1 MKPVSQTKQM
11 ADVHSP
17 RQRSFN
23 MSRIRG
29 KDTKPEKLLRSLLHR
44 AGFRF
49 RKNVSGLPGK
59 PDIALPRHRAVVLVH
74 GCYWHRHAGCRFATT
89 PASNQDFWA
98 EKFAATVD
106 RDRRAEVA
114 LQALGWRV
122 FTVWECDLRRDAE
135 GVIEVLAKGIPIQD
149 SQDLDMC

>member
-1 MKPVSQTKQM
+1 M

-17 RQRSFN
+17 EQRSFN

-44 AGFRF
+44 VGFRF
-49 RKNVSGLPGK
+49 RKNVSSLPGK
-59 PDIALPRHRAVVLVH
+59 PDVVLSRHRAVVLVH
-74 GCYWHRHAGCRFATT
+74 GCYWHRHPGCRFATT
-89 PASNQDFWA
+89 PRSNEEFWL
-98 EKFAATVD
+98 EKFAGTVE

-122 FTVWECDLRRDAE
+122 FTVWECELRQD
-135 GVIEVLAKGIPIQD
+135 AKGRVDALAERIPIPD
-149 SQDLDMC
+149 A